1 MNTPSWHDDSVR
13 RYEALFR
20 YDHLPPRLQ
29 EVSRIFHDA
38 AQRLVQLAA
47 ASGPDLDDALH
58 KLWEAKN
65 SAVVHAGFVADAAR
79 KAGSPDAEVTG
90 WTGSD

>member
-1 MNTPSWHDDSVR
+1 MIIPNWHDTGIR

-20 YDHLPPRLQ
+20 YDHLPPHLQ
-29 EVSRIFHDA
+29 EVSRVFHDA

-47 ASGPDLDDALH
+47 ASGPELDDALR

-65 SAVVHAGFVADAAR
+65 SAVVHIGFVQDMLR
-79 KAGSPDAEVTG
+79 DRDG
-90 WTGSD
+90 